1 MRDGAGAVLVWWNV
15 QLPLSVPNRLIRTF
29 FKIICK
35 KRCNHGK
42 SVRLGSLAKLF
53 SKDCTNLHELNE
65 MMLNISKA
73 TMVIVNK
80 IKIMQCTRLTP
91 HMQKTC
97 DQCISKIFGKA
108 NKKPSFRQLRS

>member
-1 MRDGAGAVLVWWNV
+1 
-15 QLPLSVPNRLIRTF
+15 
-29 FKIICK
+29 
-35 KRCNHGK
+35 
-42 SVRLGSLAKLF
+42 
-53 SKDCTNLHELNE
+53 
-65 MMLNISKA
+65 MLNISKA